1 MKGKL
6 ERFRIVAGRDNVLE
20 AGKELYFAIR
30 GKWNKIYFKN
40 LNPITIELAC
50 GRGEYT
56 VGMGSIFPDRNFV
69 GVDMKGDRIW
79 KGSGWAIERNLANV
93 GFLRAQILTLENF
106 FSPGEADEIWL
117 TFPDPR
123 PKKRDVKRRL
133 TDTRFLDIY
142 KRVLRP
148 GGLFRLKTDNTA
160 LFDFTLEKL
169 RERTDI
175 EQLHYTYNVYDSIYS
190 NEVLNIK
197 TRYEEMFASQ
207 GEKIKYLSFS
217 FSGYQPHLNTMVIDT

>member
-6 ERFRIVAGRDNVLE
+6 ERFRIIAGRDNVLE
-20 AGKELYFAIR
+20 AGKELYFAIK
-30 GKWNKIYFKN
+30 GKWNEVYFKN
-40 LNPITIELAC
+40 SNPITIELAC

-56 VGMGSIFPDRNFV
+56 VGMGSTMPDRNFV
-69 GVDMKGDRIW
+69 GVDRKGDRIW
-79 KGSGWAIERNLANV
+79 KGSGWAMERNLDNV

-106 FSPGEADEIWL
+106 FSRGEADEIWL

-123 PKKRDVKRRL
+123 PKKRDEKRRL
-133 TDTRFLDIY
+133 TDTRFLNIY

-148 GGLFRLKTDNTA
+148 GGFFRLKTDNTA

-169 RERTDI
+169 HERSDI
-175 EQLHYTYNVYDSIYS
+175 EQLQYTYDVYGSVFE
-190 NEVLNIK
+190 NEVLGIK

-207 GEKIKYLSFS
+207 GEKIKYLRFS
-217 FSGYQPHLNTMVIDT
+217 FSESEQSLIQ